1 MATLPGLMG
10 SVPAKKKTPVD
21 PNFGKGK
28 TPKPPKSSD
37 AGILPIFPSGPINEP
52 SKEIN
57 PNQGLIDVLAEQ
69 NRLASLEATNAATLA
84 RQEALANRQSAYDLL
99 YTQFNQYGL
108 GSLVEGVKNLITSD
122 VSPSEFTL
130 KLRET
135 PAYKKR
141 FAANEARI
149 QKGLT
154 AINEAEYLGL
164 EDQYQEIMRQYGLPE
179 SYYAKGDLGT
189 QEGFTKLIANDI
201 SARELEDRVISA
213 QDRVLKANPEVA
225 QALKQF
231 YPDISNGDI
240 LAYALDPANAIKN
253 IQRKVTA
260 AEIGGAALQAGL
272 QTGLTRAE
280 ELAAAGVTGQAYQ
293 QAASTIAQTAQRGS
307 QLADIYGQQPYGQMQ
322 AEAEMF
328 NIQGQTQAAEQRK
341 KITGLEKAAFS
352 ASSGAAQNALSR
364 DRSMSSGTYRTS
376 GAGNF

>member
-21 PNFGKGK
+21 PSFGKGK

-37 AGILPIFPSGPINEP
+37 AATLPMPID
-52 SKEIN
+52 KTVTN

-69 NRLASLEATNAATLA
+69 NRLASIESVAAAKLA
-84 RQEALANRQSAYDLL
+84 RDEAQANRQSAYDLL
-99 YTQFNQYGL
+99 YQQFNQYGL

-201 SARELEDRVISA
+201 SARELEDRVVSA

-293 QAASTIAQTAQRGS
+293 QSASTIAQTAQRGS
-307 QLADIYGQQPYGQMQ
+307 QLAAIYGQQPYGQAQ

-364 DRSMSSGTYRTS
+364 DRAMSSGTYRTS

>member
-1 MATLPGLMG
+1 
-10 SVPAKKKTPVD
+10 
-21 PNFGKGK
+21 
-28 TPKPPKSSD
+28 
-37 AGILPIFPSGPINEP
+37 
-52 SKEIN
+52 
-57 PNQGLIDVLAEQ
+57 
-69 NRLASLEATNAATLA
+69 
-84 RQEALANRQSAYDLL
+84 
-99 YTQFNQYGL
+99 
-108 GSLVEGVKNLITSD
+108 
-122 VSPSEFTL
+122 
-130 KLRET
+130 
-135 PAYKKR
+135 
-141 FAANEARI
+141 
-149 QKGLT
+149 
-154 AINEAEYLGL
+154 
-164 EDQYQEIMRQYGLPE
+164 MRQYGLPE

-201 SARELEDRVISA
+201 SARELEDRVVSA

-272 QTGLTRAE
+272 QTGLNRAE

-293 QAASTIAQTAQRGS
+293 QSASTIAQTAQRGS
-307 QLADIYGQQPYGQMQ
+307 QLAAIYGQQPYGQAQ

-364 DRSMSSGTYRTS
+364 DRAMSSGTYRTS

>member
-10 SVPAKKKTPVD
+10 SVPTKVTKP
-21 PNFGKGK
+21 
-28 TPKPPKSSD
+28 TPKPKTKPKPD
-37 AGILPIFPSGPINEP
+37 
-52 SKEIN
+52 KEIDSGLIAQNPIMPIGTPAPN
-57 PNQGLIDVLAEQ
+57 PNQGLIDVLTEQ
-69 NRLASLEATNAATLA
+69 NRLASLETANASALA
-84 RQEALANRQSAYDLL
+84 RQEAIANRQSAYDLL

-201 SARELEDRVISA
+201 SARELEDRVVSA

-240 LAYALDPANAIKN
+240 LAYALDPANAIKS

-272 QTGLTRAE
+272 QTGLNRAE

-293 QAASTIAQTAQRGS
+293 QSASTIAQTAQRGS
-307 QLADIYGQQPYGQMQ
+307 QLAAIYGQQPYGQAQ

-364 DRSMSSGTYRTS
+364 DRAMSSGTYRTS